1 MSIGL
6 LPGAVRM
13 ARPRARR
20 ARPGPR
26 VTVAGRARSALS
38 GPRSASG
45 EKLAFR
51 GGYKNAF
58 S

>member
-38 GPRSASG
+38 GPRSG
-45 EKLAFR
+45 EKMAFR